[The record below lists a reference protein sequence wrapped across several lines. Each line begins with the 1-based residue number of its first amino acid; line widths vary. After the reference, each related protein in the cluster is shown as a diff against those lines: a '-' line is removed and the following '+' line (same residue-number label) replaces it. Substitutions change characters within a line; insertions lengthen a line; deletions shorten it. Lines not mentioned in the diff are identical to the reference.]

1 MAQNEVEVDVGD
13 GGGKGGL
20 SMGKIVVILVAV
32 QFMLV
37 IIIGA
42 ALYFAGVF
50 DGDSGGSGETQEVA
64 EKSSK
69 PVGDPQYIQ
78 MKPPFTVNFGSSGG
92 ARFMQVEV
100 QVMTYDK
107 EAAGAIETHQP
118 VLRDRIL
125 RVLGDQ
131 EEESVRTTAGK
142 DKLREDILQVIRGVM
157 EERYGKPA
165 IEEVYFTSFV
175 IQ

>member
-50 DGDSGGSGETQEVA
+50 DGNGNGNGETPA
-64 EKSSK
+64 ETRTQ
-69 PVGDPQYIQ
+69 PVGDPEYIS
-78 MKPPFTVNFGSSGG
+78 MDPFTVNFGSRSG

-100 QVMTYDK
+100 QLMTYDE
-107 EAAGAIETHQP
+107 EAIAAVERHQP

-125 RVLGDQ
+125 RILGNQ
-131 EEESVRTTAGK
+131 EEDDVRASEGK
-142 DKLREDILQVIRGVM
+142 DRLRDDVLQVTRDVM
-157 EERYGKPA
+157 EERYGDPA

>member
-1 MAQNEVEVDVGD
+1 MAQNEVEVDVGE

-32 QFMLV
+32 QFLLV

-50 DGDSGGSGETQEVA
+50 DGGSDEGGEKKAA
-64 EKSSK
+64 EESSRS
-69 PVGDPQYIQ
+69 VGDPQYVSLES
-78 MKPPFTVNFGSSGG
+78 PFTVNFGSQGG

-100 QVMTYDK
+100 ELMTYDK
-107 EAAGAIETHQP
+107 EAVDAIDTHKP
-118 VLRDRIL
+118 VVRDRIL
-125 RVLGDQ
+125 SVLGNQD
-131 EEESVRTTAGK
+131 EEDVRGGAGK
-142 DKLREDILQVIRGVM
+142 DSLRKEVLEVVQGVM

>member
-50 DGDSGGSGETQEVA
+50 DGDNGGGESKEAAA
-64 EKSSK
+64 ESSK
-69 PVGDPQYIQ
+69 SVGDPQYIS

-125 RVLGDQ
+125 RVLGNQ
-131 EEESVRTTAGK
+131 EEEGIRTTAGK
-142 DKLREDILQVIRGVM
+142 DKLREEILQVIRGVM